1 MVLLDT
7 LKASRRL
14 QAAGFPEAQADE
26 LVATFSDDFGQNLAT
41 KDDIA
46 LVRGELEVLRGET
59 GVLRGE
65 LEVVRG
71 ELEVVRGEIRDESRK
86 LQIRMY
92 LGLGA
97 LAGLTLAGISIATT
111 VLLSVLG

>member
-14 QAAGFPEAQADE
+14 QAAGFPEQQADE
-26 LVATFSDDFGQNLAT
+26 LVATFSEDFGQNLAT
-41 KDDIA
+41 KDDIS
-46 LVRGELEVLRGET
+46 LVRGELEA
-59 GVLRGE
+59 
-65 LEVVRG
+65 
-71 ELEVVRGEIRDESRK
+71 VRGEIRDESRK

-97 LAGLTLAGISIATT
+97 LAGLTLAGISIATG

>member
-1 MVLLDT
+1 MVLLET

-14 QAAGFPEAQADE
+14 QAAGFPEQQADE
-26 LVATFSDDFGQNLAT
+26 LVATFSEDFGQNLAT

-46 LVRGELEVLRGET
+46 LVRGE
-59 GVLRGE
+59 
-65 LEVVRG
+65 
-71 ELEVVRGEIRDESRK
+71 IRDESGK

-97 LAGLTLAGISIATT
+97 LAGLTLAGISIATG

>member
-14 QAAGFPEAQADE
+14 QAAGFPEEQADE
-26 LVATFSDDFGQNLAT
+26 LVATFSEDFGQNLAT
-41 KDDIA
+41 KDDIG
-46 LVRGELEVLRGET
+46 L
-59 GVLRGE
+59 
-65 LEVVRG
+65 
-71 ELEVVRGEIRDESRK
+71 VRGEIRDESRK

>member
-1 MVLLDT
+1 MLLDT

-14 QAAGFPEAQADE
+14 QAAGFPEQQADE
-26 LVATFSDDFGQNLAT
+26 LVATFSEDFGQNLAT
-41 KDDIA
+41 KDDIT
-46 LVRGELEVLRGET
+46 L
-59 GVLRGE
+59 
-65 LEVVRG
+65 
-71 ELEVVRGEIRDESRK
+71 VRGEIRDESRK

-97 LAGLTLAGISIATT
+97 LAGLTLAGISTATG

>member
-14 QAAGFPEAQADE
+14 QAAGFPEQQADE
-26 LVATFSDDFGQNLAT
+26 LVATFSEDFGQNLAT

-46 LVRGELEVLRGET
+46 L
-59 GVLRGE
+59 
-65 LEVVRG
+65 
-71 ELEVVRGEIRDESRK
+71 VRGEIRDESRK

-92 LGLGA
+92 LGLGT
-97 LAGLTLAGISIATT
+97 LAGLTLAGISIATG

>member
-1 MVLLDT
+1 MLRDT

-14 QAAGFPEAQADE
+14 QAAGFPEQQADE
-26 LVATFSDDFGQNLAT
+26 LVATFSEDFGQNLAT

-46 LVRGELEVLRGET
+46 L
-59 GVLRGE
+59 
-65 LEVVRG
+65 
-71 ELEVVRGEIRDESRK
+71 VRGEIRDESRK

-97 LAGLTLAGISIATT
+97 LAGLTLAGISIATG

>member
-14 QAAGFPEAQADE
+14 QAAGFPEQQADE
-26 LVATFSDDFGQNLAT
+26 LVGTFSEDFGQNLAT

-46 LVRGELEVLRGET
+46 L
-59 GVLRGE
+59 
-65 LEVVRG
+65 
-71 ELEVVRGEIRDESRK
+71 VRGEIRDESRK

-97 LAGLTLAGISIATT
+97 LAGLTLAGISIATG

>member
-1 MVLLDT
+1 MLLDT

-14 QAAGFPEAQADE
+14 QAAGFPEQQADE
-26 LVATFSDDFGQNLAT
+26 LVATFSEDFGQNLAT

-46 LVRGELEVLRGET
+46 P
-59 GVLRGE
+59 
-65 LEVVRG
+65 
-71 ELEVVRGEIRDESRK
+71 VRGEIRDESRK

-97 LAGLTLAGISIATT
+97 SAGLTLAGISIATG

>member
-14 QAAGFPEAQADE
+14 QAAGFPEQQADE
-26 LVATFSDDFGQNLAT
+26 LVATFSEDFGQNLAT
-41 KDDIA
+41 KDDIV
-46 LVRGELEVLRGET
+46 LVRGELEA
-59 GVLRGE
+59 
-65 LEVVRG
+65 
-71 ELEVVRGEIRDESRK
+71 VRGEIRDESRK

-92 LGLGA
+92 LGLGT
-97 LAGLTLAGISIATT
+97 LAGLTLAGISIATG

>member
-14 QAAGFPEAQADE
+14 QAAGFPEQQADE
-26 LVATFSDDFGQNLAT
+26 LVATFSEDFGQNLAT

-46 LVRGELEVLRGET
+46 L
-59 GVLRGE
+59 
-65 LEVVRG
+65 
-71 ELEVVRGEIRDESRK
+71 VRGEIRDESRK

-97 LAGLTLAGISIATT
+97 LAGLTLAGISIATG

>member
-14 QAAGFPEAQADE
+14 QAAGFPEQQADE
-26 LVATFSDDFGQNLAT
+26 LVATFSEDFGQNLAT

-46 LVRGELEVLRGET
+46 LVRGELEA
-59 GVLRGE
+59 
-65 LEVVRG
+65 
-71 ELEVVRGEIRDESRK
+71 VRGEIRDESRK

-97 LAGLTLAGISIATT
+97 LAGLTLAGISIATG

>member
-14 QAAGFPEAQADE
+14 QAAGFPEEQADE
-26 LVATFSDDFGQNLAT
+26 LVATFAEDFGQNLAT

-46 LVRGELEVLRGET
+46 LVRKDIELVRGEID
-59 GVLRGE
+59 
-65 LEVVRG
+65 VVRG
-71 ELEVVRGEIRDESRK
+71 EFDVVRGEIRDESRK

-92 LGLGA
+92 LGFGVV
-97 LAGLTLAGISIATT
+97 AGVTLAGISISTT
-111 VLLSVLG
+111 VLISVLG